1 MTKTED
7 IDHTLLRFDPSNP
20 RLPEHLKGA
29 PPDKLAEYYFEHS
42 VITDLVKSMAES
54 GFFPHEPMIVVPNGD
69 GTYWVAEGNRR
80 LTALGIIHGR
90 EDTAALP
97 RPDID
102 FRPEQIERLLKVPC
116 VVSEDLEAIRKFIGF
131 RHISGP
137 LTWEPEA
144 KARFLVEQVES
155 AIEEKRPHPFLH
167 VANSVGSN
175 VQTVRG
181 SYAAM
186 KLLRLARDEMGVDV
200 SQVQSARF
208 GVWLR
213 LMSSP
218 DFRKYIGFEPIG
230 TLDEIHA
237 ALSVVKAD
245 ELMEVLQ
252 DLRSTGGGQPV
263 LRDSRDAT
271 DYGRVLMSAPARE
284 NLRRTGDLD
293 ASITIIDR
301 ESLADRLKS
310 ETRRIEA
317 LTLEVTSADYNQG
330 VEIASERLARAAT
343 NLWKLSRSNDL
354 GELFDR

>member
-1 MTKTED
+1 MTTTED
-7 IDHTLLRFDPSNP
+7 INHALLRFDPDNP

-29 PPDKLAEYYFEHS
+29 PAAKLAEYYFEHS
-42 VITDLVKSMAES
+42 VITDLVNSMAAN
-54 GFFPHEPMIVVPNGD
+54 GFFPHEPMIVVPNDD

-80 LTALGIIHGR
+80 LTALSIIHGR
-90 EDTAALP
+90 DEAANLP
-97 RPDID
+97 RPDVE
-102 FRPEQIERLLKVPC
+102 FSPEKIQQLINVPC
-116 VVSEDLEAIRKFIGF
+116 VISRDMDAIRRFIGF

-144 KARFLVEQVES
+144 KARFLIDQVER
-155 AIEEKRPHPFLH
+155 AIAENRDRPFHY
-167 VANSVGSN
+167 VASSVGSN

-186 KLLRLARDEMGVDV
+186 SLLRTARDEMGEDV
-200 SQVQSARF
+200 SQIQNARF

-218 DFRKYIGFEPIG
+218 DFRAFIGFEPIG
-230 TLDEIHA
+230 TLEEIHT
-237 ALSVVKAD
+237 ALRSIKPD
-245 ELMEVLQ
+245 QLKEVLQ
-252 DLRSTGGGQPV
+252 DQRSSGGTQAV

-284 NLRRTGDLD
+284 NLRRTGDLA

-301 ESLADRLKS
+301 EELADRLQA

-317 LTLEVTSADYNQG
+317 LTLEVKSARYNQG
-330 VEIASERLARAAT
+330 VETASERLARAAA
-343 NLWKLSRSNDL
+343 NLYKLSKSDDL
-354 GELFDR
+354 EDLFNR